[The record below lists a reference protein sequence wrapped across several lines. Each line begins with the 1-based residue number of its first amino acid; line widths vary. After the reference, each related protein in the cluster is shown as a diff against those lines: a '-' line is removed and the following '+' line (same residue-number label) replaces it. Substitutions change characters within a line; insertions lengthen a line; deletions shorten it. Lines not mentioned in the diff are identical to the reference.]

1 MSIEEIRSVRNAE
14 PFQRFTM
21 ILKNGSRHLI
31 EHQRAVSWS
40 PSGNLVAIDVGGA
53 FQFVEPAQ
61 ISEVEMRPPFRGRQ
75 LES

>member
-21 ILKNGSRHLI
+21 ILKNGSRLLV

-53 FQFVEPAQ
+53 FQFVAPTEIA
-61 ISEVEMRPPFRGRQ
+61 EVQMSPPFPGRRA
-75 LES
+75 ES